1 MQDLQSVQASLTATI
16 EKLTS
21 KSSALD
27 FAVVWDHQMEIKLK
41 AAEEKVKTPGQVLDS
56 TQKVLSKREFSSS
69 TVISSA
75 VANAMALVKNHMPE
89 FDMEILWKGFTVDDT
104 GWEALVDSVYDTA
117 QHFVSLYDFSALA
130 ESDDN
135 AISSIL

>member
-1 MQDLQSVQASLTATI
+1 
-16 EKLTS
+16 
-21 KSSALD
+21 
-27 FAVVWDHQMEIKLK
+27 
-41 AAEEKVKTPGQVLDS
+41 
-56 TQKVLSKREFSSS
+56 
-69 TVISSA
+69 VISSA

-135 AISSIL
+135 AIPSIL